1 MEKETRVD
9 IRENRILELDSTLL
23 NILLKDNSSGR
34 NIIWATDDYTQYDS
48 TYTKDR
54 QITVFSITGKN
65 GMIIKPRVE
74 KTKQEQL
81 TRSREKAEVFTPS
94 WICNKQNN
102 LVDTAWFGRENVF
115 NEEQE
120 KTWKATEGKISFPTI
135 DGKTWQDYV
144 KVNRLEIS
152 CGEAPYLA
160 SRYDT
165 VSGNVI
171 PVKERIGLLD
181 RKLRVVSENVDTEQE
196 WYEWAKQAIKSV
208 YGYDWQGDNVLLARE
223 NLLFTFS
230 DYYEDKFGVA
240 PVKEYFR
247 EIAEIL
253 SWNIWQ
259 MDGLKFVIP
268 DSCHNEKVVTYYLW
282 GEEVHEEFC
291 EGCKKNNRNKHNGI
305 YCYIMDW
312 EKKRK
317 VKFVNLVNGR
327 TK

>member
-1 MEKETRVD
+1 MAKEIRVD
-9 IRENRILELDSTLL
+9 IKENRILALDSTLL
-23 NILLKDNSSGR
+23 NILLKDNSSGK
-34 NIIWATDDYTQYDS
+34 NIIWATDDYTQYDE

-54 QITVFSITGKN
+54 QITVFSVTGKN
-65 GMIIKPRVE
+65 GTIIKPRVE

-81 TRSREKAEVFTPS
+81 TRVRDKAEVFTPS

-115 NEEQE
+115 NVEQE
-120 KTWKATEGKISFPTI
+120 KTWTATQEKIVFPTE

-144 KVNRLEIS
+144 KANRLEIS

-165 VSGNVI
+165 VSGNTI

-181 RKLRVVSENVDTEQE
+181 RKLRVVCENVDDEQK
-196 WYEWAKQAIKSV
+196 WYEWAKQAVKSV
-208 YGYDWQGDNVLLARE
+208 YGYEWQGDNILLARE

-230 DYYEDKFGVA
+230 DYYEDKFNKK
-240 PVKEYFR
+240 PSKDWLR

-268 DSCHNEKVVTYYLW
+268 NSCKHGTETEAFIW
-282 GEEVHEEFC
+282 GEETHEEIC
-291 EGCKKNNRNKHNGI
+291 EGCKKNNPKKHNGI
-305 YCYIMDW
+305 YCYVMDW
-312 EKKRK
+312 EANKK
-317 VKFVNLVNGR
+317 VKFVNLI
-327 TK
+327 KK